1 MNQSEAMTIA
11 QREQQIYRV
20 RESSFQSEL
29 DEALE
34 SALRSSVVAAVK
46 TTLEAA
52 LEAEVKAE
60 LAKMSGDR
68 PRRSGYFHRGL
79 DTQYGHIDEL
89 RVPKLRERNKEREWQ
104 VLARYQ
110 RGLGN
115 LLNWMC
121 CLYVM
126 GLSLRDLQEALYFV
140 VGHVLSRSAVNQ
152 VTLQI
157 QKQLE
162 TRRLAPL
169 KRTPKIL
176 IVDGVW
182 VEIQYTSEDYKID
195 RSGHKR
201 QSRQAEE
208 RVILAALAVWEDGS
222 YEMLHYEIAKTEGEQ
237 EWQTF
242 FEHLIERGLQAEG
255 VKLVVSDGCL
265 GLPKAIKGK
274 LPQAKQQR
282 CITHKVRGMERYLN
296 YDQLPTTDED
306 GKQIKPEETKRQ
318 RRFEIQSDA
327 YKIYRC
333 ETETEA
339 KEALR
344 AFVSKWEAVEPK
356 AIQAFQK
363 DFELTLTF
371 YQFDESLHRHIRT
384 TNRLERLFREFRTK
398 SDEIGAFPYEVSCLT
413 VFFLVIERDHAKH
426 DRKTVAKNS

>member
-1 MNQSEAMTIA
+1 MTNA

-20 RESSFQSEL
+20 RASSFQPEL

-34 SALRSSVVAAVK
+34 GALRSAVVSAVK
-46 TTLEAA
+46 VTLEAA

-60 LAKMSGDR
+60 LVKMSGNR

-104 VLARYQ
+104 VLERYQ

-162 TRRLAPL
+162 THRLAPL
-169 KRTPKIL
+169 KRTPPIL

-182 VEIQYTSEDYKID
+182 VEIQYTSEEYKID

-208 RVILAALAVWEDGS
+208 RVILAALAVWEDGR
-222 YEMLHYEIAKTEGEQ
+222 YEMLHYEIAQTEGGE

-242 FEHLIERGLQAEG
+242 FEHLIERGLQAEE

-265 GLPKAIKGK
+265 GLAKVLKGTLPEAI
-274 LPQAKQQR
+274 QQR
-282 CITHKVRGMERYLN
+282 CITHKVRGMERYLS
-296 YDQLPTTDED
+296 YDQLATTSEE
-306 GKQIKPEETKRQ
+306 GKEVKPEEAKRQ

-327 YKIYRC
+327 YKIYKS

-339 KEALR
+339 REALR
-344 AFVSKWEAVEPK
+344 QFVNRWEALEPK

-363 DFELTLTF
+363 DIELTLTF
-371 YQFDESLHRHIRT
+371 YQFDEKLHRHIRT

-398 SDEIGAFPYEVSCLT
+398 SDEIGAFPHETSCLT